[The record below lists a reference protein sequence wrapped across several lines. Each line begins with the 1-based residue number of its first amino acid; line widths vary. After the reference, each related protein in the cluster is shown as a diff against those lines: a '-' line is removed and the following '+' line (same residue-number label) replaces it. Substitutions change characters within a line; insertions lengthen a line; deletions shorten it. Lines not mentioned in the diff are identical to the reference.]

1 VDRFSV
7 ARAMKIAVIG
17 PTGNIGS
24 RVVNEA
30 LDRGHEV
37 TGIVRDRD
45 RELPEHEH
53 LTRAVADATDPAAL
67 AAAVDGH
74 DAVVSAVG
82 GTASGNPGVL
92 TPVARAL
99 IEALPRAGVKRLFV
113 VGGAGSLMV
122 DGGGTVIEQSWFPDA
137 WKPSS
142 QAQGDALAIYRGEAG
157 DLDWTYLSPAH
168 EIEPGERTGAY
179 RTGLDALLT
188 DDEGQSRI
196 SMEDYAVA
204 VIDELER
211 PQFVGRRFTIAY

>member
-1 VDRFSV
+1 
-7 ARAMKIAVIG
+7 MKIAVIG

-24 RVVNEA
+24 RVVTEA

-37 TGIVRDRD
+37 TGIVRDPD
-45 RELPEHEH
+45 RELPEHDH
-53 LTRAVADATDPAAL
+53 LSRAVADAADPAAL
-67 AAAVDGH
+67 AEAVEGH

-99 IEALPRAGVKRLFV
+99 IEALPRAGVRRLFV
-113 VGGAGSLMV
+113 VGGAGSLTV
-122 DGGGTVIEQSWFPDA
+122 DGGGTVIEQPWFPDA

-142 QAQGDALAIYRGEAG
+142 QAQGDALEIYGAEAG

-168 EIEPGERTGAY
+168 EIEPGVRSGSY
-179 RTGLDALLT
+179 RTGTDTLLT
-188 DDEGQSRI
+188 DEAGQSRI

-204 VIDELER
+204 VVDELER
-211 PQFVGRRFTIAY
+211 PQFIGRRFTIAY